1 MTCKDCYHYE
11 ACKEKFAG
19 LKKLCVDKPK
29 KHTEL
34 DPRVENRCQQFKDQ
48 SLIVELPCKVGDE
61 AYYLTYKSYN
71 PLSYKVAKAKVIKFY
86 INRSGIFDIK
96 FQALKSNFTFRLP
109 ICKVF
114 FDKSEAEAK
123 LKELNNER

>member
-1 MTCKDCYHYE
+1 MTYE
-11 ACKEKFAG
+11 ESIKWLES
-19 LKKLCVDKPK
+19 LKKELGQIQYQGLWDWEEPL
-29 KHTEL
+29 TETIEL
-34 DPRVENRCQQFKDQ
+34 LQ
-48 SLIVELPCKVGDE
+48 SHRLVELPCKVGDE

>member
-1 MTCKDCYHYE
+1 MTYKNCIHYE
-11 ACKEKFAG
+11 VCNAECGELLSRINQGCEQCK
-19 LKKLCVDKPK
+19 
-29 KHTEL
+29 
-34 DPRVENRCQQFKDQ
+34 NFKDK
-48 SLIVELPCKVGDE
+48 SLIIELPCKVGDE

-86 INRSGIFDIK
+86 IDRSGIFDIK

-114 FDKSEAEAK
+114 FEKSKAEAK
-123 LKELNNER
+123 LKELNEK